1 MKKLL
6 TIISFVLITCLV
18 LCIGVQYAIWRF
30 DLFEE
35 DEPVLGTDPPLTLH
49 FIDVGQGD
57 CTLIESQ
64 GHYALIDAG
73 EYSERKKVMKYLT
86 EEGVE
91 SLDFIISTHPHS
103 DHCGGLSEV
112 IRRYNPPFM
121 LSPNADSDSPSWE
134 YVLDA
139 ADERGVEYITPEPYD
154 TYQIGAATLTIL
166 SPSSDAVYSNLNNY
180 SIVSMVEYEDSS
192 FLITGDAEYL
202 VENELMRSGYDLS
215 ADVLRCG
222 HHGSSSSTNERFVK
236 AVDPDAAIISC
247 GKDNDYGHPHME
259 TITVLNKYQIPIWRT
274 DEDSNIIAET
284 DGKEIYI
291 YSKDEEADVETD
303 TVDINYKGYIGNKS
317 SKIYHMP
324 YCGSVSEMYQKNK
337 VYFDTKEDAENSGY
351 NPCGSCKPY

>member
-6 TIISFVLITCLV
+6 TIISVVLIICLV
-18 LCIGVQYAIWRF
+18 LVIGIQYAIWEF
-30 DLFEE
+30 DLLKEKPANLT
-35 DEPVLGTDPPLTLH
+35 DPVLTIH

-73 EYSERKKVMKYLT
+73 EYEERNKVISYLT

-91 SLDFIISTHPHS
+91 NLDFIISTHPHS
-103 DHCGGLSEV
+103 DHCGSLSEV
-112 IRRYNPPFM
+112 IRRYNPSFM
-121 LSPNADSDSPSWE
+121 LSPNAEYNSPTWE

-154 TYQIGAATLTIL
+154 TYTIGAATLTVL
-166 SPSSDAVYSNLNNY
+166 SPSSDSVYSNLNNY
-180 SIVSMVEYEDSS
+180 SIVTMVEYEDSS

-202 VENELMRSGYDLS
+202 VENELMRSGQNLS

-222 HHGSSSSTNERFVK
+222 HHGSSSSTSERFIK

-247 GKDNDYGHPHME
+247 GKDNTYGHPHIE
-259 TITVLNKYQIPIWRT
+259 TTQVLNKYQIPLWRT
-274 DEDSNIIAET
+274 DRDSDIIAET

-291 YSKDEEADVETD
+291 YSKDKEANVETD
-303 TVDINYKGYIGNKS
+303 TADIAYKGYIGNKNT
-317 SKIYHMP
+317 KIFHMP
-324 YCGSVSEMYQKNK
+324 YCGSVSEMYDKNK
-337 VYFDTKEDAENSGY
+337 LYFETKRDAENSGY
-351 NPCGSCKPY
+351 KPCGSCIPY